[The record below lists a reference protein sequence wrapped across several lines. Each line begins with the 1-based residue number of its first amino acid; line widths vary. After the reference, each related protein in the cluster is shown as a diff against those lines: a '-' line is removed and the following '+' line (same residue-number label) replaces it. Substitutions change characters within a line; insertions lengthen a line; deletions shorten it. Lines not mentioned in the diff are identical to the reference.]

1 LAELIRTGADMPI
14 FAKAKMLLEERCL
27 TYRPRI
33 EFSYTGPNPD
43 KAYPKLIDILT
54 RSLNVPRENIQE
66 KNFVWDRSKPEEKFT
81 AAFEVIKDMDKFSYI
96 YLDIT
101 MRGTI
106 KPSKEFG
113 KEGTVSFSIEG
124 ILRTEYPQDTLW
136 ERSFVYEM
144 FRTFYH
150 RVFYDEKRQK
160 WLMECRD
167 NILQIQNELKEFFNL
182 VTKAR
187 Y

>member
-1 LAELIRTGADMPI
+1 MAELIRTGACMPI

-96 YLDIT
+96 YLEIT
-101 MRGTI
+101 MRGTVR
-106 KPSKEFG
+106 PSKEFG
-113 KEGTVSFSIEG
+113 KEGTVSFDIQG